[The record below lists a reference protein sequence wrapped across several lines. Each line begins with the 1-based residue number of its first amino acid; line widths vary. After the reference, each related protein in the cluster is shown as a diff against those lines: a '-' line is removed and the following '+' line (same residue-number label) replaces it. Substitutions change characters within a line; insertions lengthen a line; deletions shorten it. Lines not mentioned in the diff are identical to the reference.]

1 MLNHSL
7 DELHL
12 FLGILHDSL
21 GLIGLASETIGSH
34 YHAEI
39 VRVHFGDGDVV
50 GGGEDLEELDE
61 VGEDEAVD
69 GGQLVVDNVQADA
82 RLFAVRDALVVEL
95 VRDEWFVKFA
105 VPELEQ

>member
-12 FLGILHDSL
+12 FLGVLHDSL
-21 GLIGLASETIGSH
+21 GLIRLAAETIGGH

-61 VGEDEAVD
+61 VGEDEPVD
-69 GGQLVVDNVQADA
+69 GGQFVVDDVQTDA

-95 VRDEWFVKFA
+95 VRDEWLVKLP
-105 VPELEQ
+105 VPEFEE